1 MREPALLPMIRN
13 VVGSLFRRT
22 ACARYPRRPPAIHP
36 AARGRI
42 VCDSALCVLCSL
54 CAQRCIAGAIA
65 VDRPG
70 RTWTIDRMRC
80 ISCLLCVEACPK
92 GALRSLPEIGQPS
105 SSPAVLETVAIP
117 APPPGPECQAKA

>member
-22 ACARYPRRPPAIHP
+22 ACALYPLRPAALHP

-42 VCDSALCVLCSL
+42 VCDPALCVLCSL
-54 CAQRCIAGAIA
+54 CAKRCIAGAIA

-92 GALRSLPEIGQPS
+92 GALRSLPEIGRPS
-105 SSPAVLETVAIP
+105 SSPAVLESVAIP
-117 APPPGPECQAKA
+117 APPAGPVPPL